1 MAASLVFA
9 YAEVFMNTRLILI
22 LYFLFIN
29 FIGIAAMAA
38 DKIRSMEYRF
48 RAPESVLITIAVI
61 GGSIGCI
68 LGMFLFRHK
77 TRKPKFRIGLPAIL
91 AVQVLLW
98 IIVHIATSEIIYL

>member
-1 MAASLVFA
+1 
-9 YAEVFMNTRLILI
+9 MNTRLILI

-29 FIGIAAMAA
+29 FIGIAVMAA
-38 DKIRSMEYRF
+38 DKIRSMEHRF

-68 LGMFLFRHK
+68 IGMFLFHHK

-91 AVQVLLW
+91 TVQILLW
-98 IIVHIATSEIIYL
+98 IVMHIAASDIIYL